1 MKLRLHY
8 YLRKILITIG
18 WIVFFI
24 LAYKASQIEIEH
36 KEYDPCVILG
46 IDRDASDK
54 EIRKQYRE
62 LSKVMHPDKGGDEE
76 KFKELTK
83 AYKALTDEEAKK
95 NWREYGNP
103 DGPGVTQFGI
113 ALPKWI
119 VDGKNS
125 YLVLGAY
132 ILVFIVLMPTFVVFI
147 LY

>member
-36 KEYDPCVILG
+36 KEYDPFVILG

>member
-1 MKLRLHY
+1 MKLRFHY

-36 KEYDPCVILG
+36 KEYDPFVILG

-132 ILVFIVLMPTFVVFI
+132 ILVFMVLMPTFVVFI

>member
-36 KEYDPCVILG
+36 KEYDPFVILG

-132 ILVFIVLMPTFVVFI
+132 ILVFMVLMPTFVVFI

>member
-1 MKLRLHY
+1 VLS
-8 YLRKILITIG
+8 
-18 WIVFFI
+18 
-24 LAYKASQIEIEH
+24 YKASQIEIEH
-36 KEYDPCVILG
+36 KEYDPFVILG

-125 YLVLGAY
+125 YIVLGAY
-132 ILVFIVLMPTFVVFI
+132 ILVFMILMPTFVVFI
-147 LY
+147 SF

>member
-1 MKLRLHY
+1 VKLRLHY

-36 KEYDPCVILG
+36 KEYDPFVILG

-132 ILVFIVLMPTFVVFI
+132 ILVFMVLMPTFVVFI

>member
-1 MKLRLHY
+1 MLS
-8 YLRKILITIG
+8 
-18 WIVFFI
+18 
-24 LAYKASQIEIEH
+24 YKASQIEIEH
-36 KEYDPCVILG
+36 KEYDPFVILG

-125 YLVLGAY
+125 YIVLGAY
-132 ILVFIVLMPTFVVFI
+132 ILVFMILMPTFVVFI
-147 LY
+147 SF